1 MTHAIFLTG
10 TDVLESPKQV
20 FKAGK
25 LEATLDSGA
34 LRWIRWHGIEI
45 LRAIMFLVRTP
56 GWGTPAAQISNLE
69 VTENPNNFRITYD
82 ALYGSV
88 ATGVQ
93 VSITLEGTASGH
105 LTAKG
110 VIQATAPFE
119 TNRTGFVVL
128 HPLAGVVGTEID
140 VQHAS
145 GASRKL
151 VMPVPI
157 SPGQPLMDIR
167 ALTHHPYEG
176 LSVTTRFEGD
186 IFEMEDHRNWS
197 DASFKTYSRPIGL
210 PYPYLLD
217 QEVPAVQSVEV
228 SICDDG
234 GSDIAFEAIEVP
246 QVKGQKLPAFGLPFD
261 SLQAVENAMPHS
273 EALAEI
279 APARVLLRYDFTK
292 ETNNSSLSSLARL
305 LEVIGAS
312 LEIQAILASGDIDGA
327 DKELASLAKLIGY
340 ASIHVSEISA
350 FAKIDEQSFQP
361 GEVRP
366 DHPSEEAILAG
377 LRKYFPRARHGSGTP
392 AFFTEFN
399 RKRPDRTLADY
410 FTFTTTPSVHAADD
424 ASILETL
431 QSLPHIL
438 NSARLLVGDKPLR
451 VGPTGI
457 GARINPYGP
466 TLTNNDFSAREGM
479 AAQDPRQRGL
489 FAAAWHV
496 GYLAQ
501 LASWSVERFSFG
513 AATGPFGLISTRQTG
528 SRTIWDE
535 WPDGSLY
542 PLFYVAK
549 WISRAA
555 GGELVAAGL
564 EDGLARLEWKVNG
577 KPHTLLANL
586 SAQARD
592 VSLTDWLRPQGHL
605 LDAGSLE
612 AAALQKDT
620 FSIAKQFPDLVK
632 LDAYAVLHLR
642 DE

>member
-1 MTHAIFLTG
+1 
-10 TDVLESPKQV
+10 
-20 FKAGK
+20 
-25 LEATLDSGA
+25 
-34 LRWIRWHGIEI
+34 
-45 LRAIMFLVRTP
+45 
-56 GWGTPAAQISNLE
+56 
-69 VTENPNNFRITYD
+69 
-82 ALYGSV
+82 
-88 ATGVQ
+88 
-93 VSITLEGTASGH
+93 
-105 LTAKG
+105 
-110 VIQATAPFE
+110 
-119 TNRTGFVVL
+119 VVL
-128 HPLAGVVGTEID
+128 HPLAGVVGTEIN

-151 VMPVPI
+151 VMPVQI

-167 ALTHHPYEG
+167 ALTHQPYEG
-176 LSVTTRFEGD
+176 LSVTTLFEGD

-217 QEVPAVQSVEV
+217 PGAPAIQSVDV
-228 SICDDG
+228 SVVVDG
-234 GSDIAFEAIEVP
+234 CSDIPFEAFETPEID
-246 QVKGQKLPAFGLPFD
+246 GQKLPAFGLPFD
-261 SLQAVENAMPHS
+261 SLQAIEDALPYLEV
-273 EALAEI
+273 LAEI

-292 ETNNSSLSSLARL
+292 EADDLSLSSLARL
-305 LEVIGAS
+305 LEVTGAS
-312 LEIQAILASGDIDGA
+312 LEIQAILASSDIEGA
-327 DKELASLAKLIGY
+327 YIELASLARAVGD
-340 ASIHVSEISA
+340 ADTHVSEISA

-366 DHPSEEAILAG
+366 AHPSEGAILAG
-377 LRKYFPRARHGSGTP
+377 LRKHFPDARHGSGTP

-410 FTFTTTPSVHAADD
+410 FTFATTPSVHAADD

-438 NSARLLVGDKPLR
+438 NSARVLVGGKPLS

-466 TLTNNDFSAREGM
+466 ALTNNDFFAREGM

-501 LASWSVERFSFG
+501 LASWSVECFAFG
-513 AATGPFGLISTRQTG
+513 AATGPFGFISTRQTG
-528 SRTIWDE
+528 SRPVWDE
-535 WPDGSLY
+535 WQDGSLY

-549 WISRAA
+549 WISHAA
-555 GGELVAAGL
+555 GSELVATGL
-564 EDGLARLEWKVNG
+564 EDGIAHVEWTGNG
-577 KPHTLLANL
+577 KRHALLANL
-586 SAQARD
+586 SAQVRE
-592 VSLTDWLRPQGHL
+592 VSLTDWSCPRGHL

-612 AAALQKDT
+612 IAALQKDA

>member
-20 FKAGK
+20 LKAGK
-25 LEATLDSGA
+25 LEATFDTGA
-34 LRWIRWHGIEI
+34 LRWIRWNGVEI

-56 GWGTPAAQISNLE
+56 GWGTPTAQISNLN
-69 VTENPNNFRITYD
+69 VAENVNAFSISYD
-82 ALYGSV
+82 ALYGAV
-88 ATGVQ
+88 GAGVK
-93 VSITLEGTASGH
+93 VGVTLEGTASGH
-105 LTAKG
+105 LTAKA
-110 VIQATAPFE
+110 VIQATTPFE

-128 HPLAGVVGTEID
+128 HPLAGVVGTEIN

-145 GASRKL
+145 GASREL
-151 VMPVPI
+151 VMPVQI

-167 ALTHHPYEG
+167 ALTHHPYDG
-176 LSVTTRFEGD
+176 LSVTTHFEGD
-186 IFEMEDHRNWS
+186 VFEMEDHRNWS

-217 QEVPAVQSVEV
+217 PDTPTIQSVDV
-228 SICDDG
+228 SVIDDG
-234 GSDIAFEAIEVP
+234 RSDVAFEAIEVP
-246 QVKGQKLPAFGLPFD
+246 KIQGQKIPAFALPFE
-261 SLQAVENAMPHS
+261 SQQAVEDALPYL
-273 EALAEI
+273 ELLAEI

-292 ETNNSSLSSLARL
+292 ETNNSAFSSLARL
-305 LEVIGAS
+305 LKATGAS
-312 LEIQAILASGDIDGA
+312 LEIQVILASSDIDGA
-327 DKELASLAKLIGY
+327 DKELAILAKLIDD
-340 ASIHVSEISA
+340 ASIHASEISA

-361 GEVRP
+361 GEERP
-366 DHPSEEAILAG
+366 AHPSEEAILAS
-377 LRKYFPRARHGSGTP
+377 LNKNFPSSRHGGGTP

-399 RKRPDRTLADY
+399 RQRPDQDLADY
-410 FTFTTTPSVHAADD
+410 FTFATTPSVHAADD

-431 QSLPHIL
+431 HSLPHIL
-438 NSARLLVGDKPLR
+438 NSARVLVGGKLLS

-466 TLTNNDFSAREGM
+466 ALTNNDFSAREGM

-501 LASWSVERFSFG
+501 LGSWSVERFAFG

-528 SRTIWDE
+528 LRPVWDE
-535 WPDGSLY
+535 WQDGSLY

-549 WISRAA
+549 WISHA
-555 GGELVAAGL
+555 GGSELVATGL
-564 EDGLARLEWKVNG
+564 EDGIARVEWTVNG
-577 KPHTLLANL
+577 KRHALLANL
-586 SAQARD
+586 SEQEREL
-592 VSLTDWLRPQGHL
+592 SLTDWSSPQGHL

-612 AAALQKDT
+612 IAALQKDA